1 MIFQHLNNKTVKF
14 YLKVFRL
21 DQNQVKNRC
30 LKSPMLFCKIDLK
43 LLNRKKTGLLL
54 VPTLYFIPMIMQDLN
69 DRALTRDVSF

>member
-1 MIFQHLNNKTVKF
+1 MWQDYVIFHKSGSNDLLAFYNKTVKF

-43 LLNRKKTGLLL
+43 LLNRIKL
-54 VPTLYFIPMIMQDLN
+54 VCYWFPLYTLY
-69 DRALTRDVSF
+69 R

>member
-21 DQNQVKNRC
+21 DQKSKTVA
-30 LKSPMLFCKIDLK
+30 LSPMLFCKIDLK